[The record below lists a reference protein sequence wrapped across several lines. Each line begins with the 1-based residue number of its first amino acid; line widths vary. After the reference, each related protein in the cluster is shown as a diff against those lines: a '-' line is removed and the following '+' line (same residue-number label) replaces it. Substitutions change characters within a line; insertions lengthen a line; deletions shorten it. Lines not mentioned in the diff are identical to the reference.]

1 MDAEKNAQDSPG
13 SEKKDLI
20 TCSAASNMSSIIF
33 ALLPQVLLPQGNG
46 KSARW
51 WLSTLW
57 GVLQERSLSLEN
69 PSFV

>member
-1 MDAEKNAQDSPG
+1 MDAEKNAQDSLG

-20 TCSAASNMSSIIF
+20 TYSAASNMSSIIF
-33 ALLPQVLLPQGNG
+33 ALLPQVLIPQGNG
-46 KSARW
+46 KTARW

-69 PSFV
+69 PCCV